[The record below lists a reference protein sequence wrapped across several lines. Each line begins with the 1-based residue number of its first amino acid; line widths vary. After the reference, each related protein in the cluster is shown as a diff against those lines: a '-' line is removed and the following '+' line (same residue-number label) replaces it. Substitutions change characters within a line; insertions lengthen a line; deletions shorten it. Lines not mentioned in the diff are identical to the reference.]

1 MEKYFVVKGH
11 KTVEIISC
19 FDDVKQSGRLI
30 KNIIESVNVSIS
42 FIFSVKCNNPPV
54 SRWNNSAIL
63 LFDCFSSFNNFH
75 ERNIRF
81 NNFTSGQKF
90 LIYFPGLIDN
100 EILRAETRMIDSF
113 AFIIDRKA
121 VVELKALI
129 FYSPG
134 RCNKKFLTVINK
146 FSKPTGKWQSSQFF
160 LKLENFFGCQL
171 SFLEFDRPFSAFVT
185 YSRIHGKLIVQGYA
199 IDFINAIARH
209 LNFTPYHNMF
219 NDVTKKAANA
229 NIRSDMSLRV
239 GSMSNSN
246 VQLRLTIVDF
256 MSDTSSFLIPPGEE
270 FTPFEKMFLPF
281 DHATWVA
288 ISSTMLIAVIAIQ
301 CLNYASINIQNLV
314 YGDNVKTPTL
324 NVLIAIVG
332 GGQTVIPKKSFA
344 RFLLMMFIIFSL
356 IIR

>member
-19 FDDVKQSGRLI
+19 FDDGKQSGRLI
-30 KNIIESVNVSIS
+30 KKIIESVNVSIS
-42 FIFSVKCNNPPV
+42 FIFSVKCDDPPV

-63 LFDCFSSFNNFH
+63 LFDCFNSFNDFH

-90 LIYFPGLIDN
+90 LIYFPDFIDK
-100 EILRAETRMIDSF
+100 EILGAHTRMIDSI

-121 VVELKALI
+121 VVELKTFT
-129 FYSPG
+129 FYSHG
-134 RCNKKFLTVINK
+134 RCNQKFLAVVNK
-146 FSKPTGKWQSSQFF
+146 FSKQDRKWQNLQFF
-160 LKLENFFGCQL
+160 LKFENFFGCQL
-171 SFLEFDRPFSAFVT
+171 SFLEFDRPFSVFIT
-185 YSRIHGKLIVQGYA
+185 YSRIHGKQIVQGYA

-219 NDVTKKAANA
+219 NDVTKKAANV
-229 NIRSDMSLRV
+229 NIRNDMSLRV

-246 VQLRLTIVDF
+246 VQIRLTIVDF

-270 FTPFEKMFLPF
+270 YTPFEKMFLPF

-288 ISSTMLIAVIAIQ
+288 ITITMLIAVIVIQ
-301 CLNYASINIQNLV
+301 CLNYTSIRIRNLV
-314 YGDNVKTPTL
+314 YGDNVTTPTL
-324 NVLIAIVG
+324 NVLIAFMG